1 MRLECRCYEF
11 RMIGQ
16 KLETFDERL
25 SQWVSSQGFWFQVRY
40 SMSGKGMQGRLAFH
54 LMNIA
59 FRLLVFLLIC
69 AVGIWIYLEKRTE
82 SARFIMGFKKS
93 LTEAVSASEVE
104 MRGFQRLQGQMELSR
119 FAAEGDNRTFFS
131 TLEARNIRCKM
142 GLLDGLVGVWRPGII
157 GVAKLD
163 VDLRAGA
170 DDAESAAM
178 MSKVFFSD
186 PEKVEIRSFDIAE
199 ANIRWGY
206 SERTQGS
213 IESTAIKM
221 QRVNDS
227 WRIIFKGG
235 SLSQNWINR
244 AEVVE
249 MIVVCTPEE
258 IFFEKADL
266 KQGEGTIDLAGLRIK
281 TGERPEVGGV
291 AKIRNIAIE
300 NITPPST
307 RNYLEGSISGD
318 FRVFGSTNSPDGIG
332 FVGQVVLDGNDVISL
347 RERIHLLKA
356 LSVVDYSRNYHR
368 VDFREGTL
376 QLRTIGGGLELSE
389 VKLKADDLFTLEG
402 AMTVR
407 LPSQKEIDEAIVRGE
422 GDSGSV
428 LADVADEAF
437 LSKGLAQKNEA
448 EITLKRAAQALDRSG
463 RGGGRDES
471 GSLFDRLS
479 SNAEL
484 RKLQQQAS
492 ERMSRMLRYEGSL
505 RITIPSD
512 AFERASR
519 LQLEYPLDASI
530 GRVPIIVPVQGYLYD
545 VTLKQAEDIYEWRNN

>member
-1 MRLECRCYEF
+1 
-11 RMIGQ
+11 MIGQ
-16 KLETFDERL
+16 KLESFDERL
-25 SQWVSSQGFWFQVRY
+25 SQWISSQGFWFQVRY
-40 SMSGKGMQGRLAFH
+40 SMAGKGMQGRLAFH
-54 LMNIA
+54 LVNIG
-59 FRLLVFLLIC
+59 FRLLIFLLIC
-69 AVGIWIYLEKRTE
+69 AVAIWIYLEKRTE

-93 LTEAVSASEVE
+93 LTEAVSASDVE

-119 FAAEGDNRTFFS
+119 FAAEGDNRTFF
-131 TLEARNIRCKM
+131 TALEVRNIRCKM

-157 GVAKLD
+157 GLAKLD
-163 VDLRAGA
+163 IDLRAGA

-213 IESTAIKM
+213 IESTSIKM
-221 QRVNDS
+221 QRVNNS
-227 WRIIFKGG
+227 WRMIFKGG
-235 SLSQNWINR
+235 YLSQNWINR
-244 AEVVE
+244 FEVVE

-266 KQGEGTIDLAGLRIK
+266 KQGAGTIDLAGLRIK
-281 TGERPEVGGV
+281 TGERPEVDGI
-291 AKIRNIAIE
+291 AKIRNIALE

-332 FVGQVVLDGNDVISL
+332 FVGQVVLDGSDVISL

-368 VDFREGTL
+368 VDFREGSL

-389 VKLKADDLFTLEG
+389 VKLKSDDLFTLEG
-402 AMTVR
+402 AMKVR
-407 LPSQKEIDEAIVRGE
+407 LPSQKEIDDAIARGE
-422 GDSGSV
+422 GDGGSV

-437 LSKGLAQKNEA
+437 VSKGLAQRNE
-448 EITLKRAAQALDRSG
+448 EDITLRRAAQALDRTG
-463 RGGGRDES
+463 RGVRDES

-492 ERMSRMLRYEGSL
+492 ERMSRILRYEGSF

-530 GRVPIIVPVQGYLYD
+530 GRVPIIVPVQGYLYE
-545 VTLKQAEDIYEWRNN
+545 VTLKQADDIYEWRNN

>member
-1 MRLECRCYEF
+1 
-11 RMIGQ
+11 MIGQ

-69 AVGIWIYLEKRTE
+69 AVGTWIYLEKRTE
-82 SARFIMGFKKS
+82 SARFVMDFKKS
-93 LTEAVSASEVE
+93 LMEAVSASEVE
-104 MRGFQRLQGQMELSR
+104 MRGFKRLQGQMELSR

-131 TLEARNIRCKM
+131 TLEVRNIRCKM

-163 VDLRAGA
+163 IDLRAGA

-186 PEKVEIRSFDIAE
+186 PEKIEIRSFDIAE

-227 WRIIFKGG
+227 WRMIFKGG
-235 SLSQNWINR
+235 FLSQNWINR
-244 AEVVE
+244 VEVVE

-281 TGERPEVGGV
+281 TG
-291 AKIRNIAIE
+291 
-300 NITPPST
+300 
-307 RNYLEGSISGD
+307 
-318 FRVFGSTNSPDGIG
+318 
-332 FVGQVVLDGNDVISL
+332 
-347 RERIHLLKA
+347 
-356 LSVVDYSRNYHR
+356 
-368 VDFREGTL
+368 
-376 QLRTIGGGLELSE
+376 
-389 VKLKADDLFTLEG
+389 
-402 AMTVR
+402 
-407 LPSQKEIDEAIVRGE
+407 
-422 GDSGSV
+422 
-428 LADVADEAF
+428 
-437 LSKGLAQKNEA
+437 
-448 EITLKRAAQALDRSG
+448 
-463 RGGGRDES
+463 
-471 GSLFDRLS
+471 
-479 SNAEL
+479 
-484 RKLQQQAS
+484 
-492 ERMSRMLRYEGSL
+492 
-505 RITIPSD
+505 
-512 AFERASR
+512 
-519 LQLEYPLDASI
+519 
-530 GRVPIIVPVQGYLYD
+530 
-545 VTLKQAEDIYEWRNN
+545 

>member
-1 MRLECRCYEF
+1 MV
-11 RMIGQ
+11 GQ
-16 KLETFDERL
+16 KLESFDERL
-25 SQWVSSQGFWFQVRY
+25 SQWISSQGFWFQVRY
-40 SMSGKGMQGRLAFH
+40 SMSGQGMQGRLAFH
-54 LMNIA
+54 LLNIA

-69 AVGIWIYLEKRTE
+69 SVGIWIYLEKRTE
-82 SARFIMGFKKS
+82 SAHFVMGFKKS

-142 GLLDGLVGVWRPGII
+142 GLLDGLMGAWRPGII
-157 GVAKLD
+157 AVAKLD
-163 VDLRAGA
+163 VDFRAGA

-186 PEKVEIRSFDIAE
+186 PEKVEIRAFDIAE

-213 IESTAIKM
+213 IESTSIKM
-221 QRVNDS
+221 QRVNNS
-227 WRIIFKGG
+227 WRMILKGG
-235 SLSQNWINR
+235 YLSQNWINR
-244 AEVVE
+244 VEVVE

-266 KQGEGTIDLAGLRIK
+266 KQGAGTIDLAGLRIK
-281 TGERPEVGGV
+281 TGERPELDGV

-300 NITPPST
+300 NITPLST
-307 RNYLEGSISGD
+307 RSYLEGSISGD

-332 FVGQVVLDGNDVISL
+332 FVGQVVLDGSDVISL

-368 VDFREGTL
+368 VDFREGSL

-389 VKLKADDLFTLEG
+389 VNLKADDLFTLEG
-402 AMTVR
+402 AMKVR
-407 LPSQKEIDEAIVRGE
+407 LPTQKESDDAIAKGE
-422 GDSGSV
+422 GDAGSV

-437 LSKGLAQKNEA
+437 VSKSLAQRNE
-448 EITLKRAAQALDRSG
+448 EDITLKRATQVLERA
-463 RGGGRDES
+463 GGGGVRDES

-492 ERMSRMLRYEGSL
+492 ERMSRMLRYEGSFK
-505 RITIPSD
+505 ITIPSD

-519 LQLEYPLDASI
+519 LQLEYPQDASI
-530 GRVPIIVPVQGYLYD
+530 GRVPIIVPVQGYLYE
-545 VTLKQAEDIYEWRNN
+545 VTLKQADDIYEWRNN